1 MNYDDNG
8 IFHLT
13 KCLSKCDKY
22 KYSAWPM
29 NGLQNIP
36 VNSYDK
42 RLLPL
47 NTLGIRFYVPSGEYE
62 LREQVY
68 STNALE
74 HWPNKKNN
82 TNYSTW
88 SMTSMISWLML
99 VVTWGCYLVKV
110 PMAYL
115 QC

>member
-68 STNALE
+68 NTVRNL
-74 HWPNKKNN
+74 HNKVNSRNK
-82 TNYSTW
+82 
-88 SMTSMISWLML
+88 
-99 VVTWGCYLVKV
+99 
-110 PMAYL
+110 
-115 QC
+115 